1 MNIVLFFI
9 LISTQNVSTAAERYL
24 LAYMIGV
31 LLIVCSLIII
41 FFIVFQK
48 RKNKLLLEKIEREQ
62 AFQEEIS
69 ITQIEIQEQTL
80 KNIGQEL
87 HDNVGQILSVA
98 NMNMSILAMQV
109 PADLKE
115 SFTDTKQ
122 AVKDSLS
129 ELRALSKT
137 LNSDV
142 ISNRGLQES
151 ISSEIN
157 RLNKLKL
164 IDASIEVKG
173 NPALFTEGK
182 QSIILFRIL
191 QECISNT
198 IKYAKATSFQIV
210 LNFTQDHLIISAI
223 DNGIGFDIASAEKG
237 SGLINMRNR
246 AELINAQF
254 KLTTANG
261 QGMKLEINYPYQEAF
276 KSSFKK

>member
-1 MNIVLFFI
+1 M
-9 LISTQNVSTAAERYL
+9 T
-24 LAYMIGV
+24 GV
-31 LLIVCSLIII
+31 LLVVCALIII

-48 RKNKLLLEKIEREQ
+48 RKNKLLLDKIEREQ
-62 AFQEEIS
+62 VFQEEIS

-109 PADLKE
+109 PAELKE
-115 SFTDTKQ
+115 SFSDTKN

-137 LNSDV
+137 LNSDY
-142 ISNRGLQES
+142 ISNRGFQES
-151 ISSEIN
+151 ITGEIN

-164 IDASIEVKG
+164 VDATIEIVG
-173 NPALFTEGK
+173 DPLLFIEGK

-198 IKYAKATSFQIV
+198 IKYAQASTFKVI
-210 LNFTQDHLIISAI
+210 LNYTEEALLISAE
-223 DNGIGFDIASAEKG
+223 DNGKGFDMASAEKG
-237 SGLINMRNR
+237 SGLINMKNR
-246 AELINAQF
+246 AEMINAEFQ
-254 KLTTANG
+254 LTSSEG
-261 QGMKLEINYPYQEAF
+261 HGMQLDLKYPYQDAF
-276 KSSFKK
+276 IQINRK

>member
-1 MNIVLFFI
+1 MNTILF
-9 LISTQNVSTAAERYL
+9 LRLNTQNVSTAAERYL
-24 LAYMIGV
+24 LAYMVGV

-48 RKNKLLLEKIEREQ
+48 RKNKLLLDRIEREQ

-109 PADLKE
+109 PAELKE
-115 SFTDTKQ
+115 SFTDTKN

-137 LNSDV
+137 LNSDY
-142 ISNRGLQES
+142 ISNRGFQES
-151 ISSEIN
+151 ITGEIN

-164 IDASIEVKG
+164 VDATIAIVG
-173 NPALFTEGK
+173 NSKLFTEGK

-198 IKYAKATSFQIV
+198 IKYAQASTFKVV
-210 LNFTQDHLIISAI
+210 LNYTEEALIISAE
-223 DNGIGFDIASAEKG
+223 DNGKGFDMTSAEKG
-237 SGLINMRNR
+237 TGLINMKNR
-246 AELINAQF
+246 AQLINAEF
-254 KLTTANG
+254 KLTSSQGNG
-261 QGMKLEINYPYQEAF
+261 MQLELKYPYQDAF
-276 KSSFKK
+276 LQKK

>member
-1 MNIVLFFI
+1 
-9 LISTQNVSTAAERYL
+9 
-24 LAYMIGV
+24 MIGV
-31 LLIVCSLIII
+31 LFTVCALIII

-109 PADLKE
+109 PAELKG
-115 SFTDTKQ
+115 SFSDTKN

-142 ISNRGLQES
+142 ISNRGFQES
-151 ISSEIN
+151 ITGEIN

-164 IDASIEVKG
+164 VNATIEIVG
-173 NPALFTEGK
+173 DPMLFTEGK

-198 IKYAKATSFQIV
+198 VKYAQATVFKVV
-210 LNFTQDHLIISAI
+210 LNYTEEALLISAE
-223 DNGIGFDIASAEKG
+223 DNGKGFDMASAEKG
-237 SGLINMRNR
+237 SGLINMKNR
-246 AELINAQF
+246 AELINSEF
-254 KLTTANG
+254 KLTSSEGNG
-261 QGMKLEINYPYQEAF
+261 MQLQLEYPYQEAF
-276 KSSFKK
+276 LNVSKR

>member
-1 MNIVLFFI
+1 MNNVLLFFI
-9 LISTQNVSTAAERYL
+9 NQNVSTASERYL
-24 LAYMIGV
+24 LVYMIGV
-31 LLIVCSLIII
+31 LFTVCALIII

-109 PADLKE
+109 PAELKG
-115 SFTDTKQ
+115 SFSDTKN

-142 ISNRGLQES
+142 ISNRGFQES
-151 ISSEIN
+151 ITGEIN

-164 IDASIEVKG
+164 VNATIEIVG
-173 NPALFTEGK
+173 DPMLFTEGK

-198 IKYAKATSFQIV
+198 VKYAQATVFKVV
-210 LNFTQDHLIISAI
+210 LNYTEEALLISAE
-223 DNGIGFDIASAEKG
+223 DNGKGFDMASAEKG
-237 SGLINMRNR
+237 SGLINMKNR
-246 AELINAQF
+246 AELINSEF
-254 KLTTANG
+254 KLTSSEGNG
-261 QGMKLEINYPYQEAF
+261 MQLQLEYPYQEAF
-276 KSSFKK
+276 LNVSKR

>member
-1 MNIVLFFI
+1 MNSTLF
-9 LISTQNVSTAAERYL
+9 LLLNTQNVSTAAERYL
-24 LAYMIGV
+24 LAYMVGV
-31 LLIVCSLIII
+31 LLIVCTLIII

-48 RKNKLLLEKIEREQ
+48 RKNRMLLDKIELEQ

-98 NMNMSILAMQV
+98 NMNMSILEMQV
-109 PADLKE
+109 PAELKD
-115 SFTDTKQ
+115 SFTDTKN

-137 LNSDV
+137 LNSDY
-142 ISNRGLQES
+142 ISNRGFKES
-151 ISSEIN
+151 ITGEIN

-164 IDASIEVKG
+164 VDATIEIKG
-173 NPALFTEGK
+173 DSKLFMEGK

-198 IKYAKATSFQIV
+198 VKYAQASTFKVV
-210 LNFTQDHLIISAI
+210 LNYTEEAFLISAE
-223 DNGIGFDIASAEKG
+223 DNGKGFDMTSAEKG
-237 SGLINMRNR
+237 TGLINMKNR
-246 AELINAQF
+246 AELINAEF
-254 KLTTANG
+254 KLLSSQGNG
-261 QGMKLEINYPYQEAF
+261 MQLQLKYPYQDTF
-276 KSSFKK
+276 LQINRK

>member
-1 MNIVLFFI
+1 MNTILF
-9 LISTQNVSTAAERYL
+9 LRLNTQNVSTAAERYL
-24 LAYMIGV
+24 LAYMVGV

-48 RKNKLLLEKIEREQ
+48 RKNKLLLDRIEREQ

-109 PADLKE
+109 PAELKE
-115 SFTDTKQ
+115 SFTDTKN

-137 LNSDV
+137 LNSDY
-142 ISNRGLQES
+142 ISNRGFQES
-151 ISSEIN
+151 ITGEIN

-164 IDASIEVKG
+164 VDATIAIVG
-173 NPALFTEGK
+173 NSKLFTEGK

-198 IKYAKATSFQIV
+198 IKYAQASTFKVV
-210 LNFTQDHLIISAI
+210 LNYTEEALIISAE
-223 DNGIGFDIASAEKG
+223 DNGKGFDMTSEEKG
-237 SGLINMRNR
+237 TGLINMKNR
-246 AELINAQF
+246 AELINAEF
-254 KLTTANG
+254 KLTSSQGNG
-261 QGMKLEINYPYQEAF
+261 MQLELKYPYQDAF
-276 KSSFKK
+276 IQKNRN

>member
-1 MNIVLFFI
+1 MVQTTERL
-9 LISTQNVSTAAERYL
+9 VSTSAERYL
-24 LAYMIGV
+24 LIYMTGV
-31 LLIVCSLIII
+31 LLVVCALIII

-48 RKNKLLLEKIEREQ
+48 RKNKLLLDKIEREQ
-62 AFQEEIS
+62 VFQEEIS

-109 PADLKE
+109 PAELKE
-115 SFTDTKQ
+115 SFSDTKN

-137 LNSDV
+137 LNSDY
-142 ISNRGLQES
+142 ISNRGFQES
-151 ISSEIN
+151 ITGEIN

-164 IDASIEVKG
+164 VDATIEIVG
-173 NPALFTEGK
+173 DPLLFIEGK

-198 IKYAKATSFQIV
+198 IKYAQASTFKVI
-210 LNFTQDHLIISAI
+210 LNYTEEALLISAE
-223 DNGIGFDIASAEKG
+223 DNGKGFDMASAEKG
-237 SGLINMRNR
+237 SGLINMKNR
-246 AELINAQF
+246 AEMINAEFQ
-254 KLTTANG
+254 LTSSEG
-261 QGMKLEINYPYQEAF
+261 HGMQLDLKYPYQDAF
-276 KSSFKK
+276 IQINRK

>member
-1 MNIVLFFI
+1 MNSTLF
-9 LISTQNVSTAAERYL
+9 LLLNTQNVSTAAERYL
-24 LAYMIGV
+24 LAYMVGV
-31 LLIVCSLIII
+31 LLIVCTLIII

-48 RKNKLLLEKIEREQ
+48 RKNRMLLDKIEREQ

-98 NMNMSILAMQV
+98 NMNMSILEMQV
-109 PADLKE
+109 PAELKD
-115 SFTDTKQ
+115 SFTDTKN

-137 LNSDV
+137 LNSDY
-142 ISNRGLQES
+142 ISNRGFQES
-151 ISSEIN
+151 ITGEIN

-164 IDASIEVKG
+164 VDATIAIVG
-173 NPALFTEGK
+173 NSKLFTEGK

-198 IKYAKATSFQIV
+198 VKYAQASTFKVV
-210 LNFTQDHLIISAI
+210 LNYTEEAFLISAE
-223 DNGIGFDIASAEKG
+223 DNGKGFDMTSAEKG
-237 SGLINMRNR
+237 TGLINMKNR
-246 AELINAQF
+246 AELINAEF
-254 KLTTANG
+254 KLLSSQGNG
-261 QGMKLEINYPYQEAF
+261 MQLQLKYPYQDTF
-276 KSSFKK
+276 LQINRK